1 MVENTLDK
9 VKSYYKEFEDV
20 SDLEMV
26 HKAICELS
34 CDTLSCIAAGMSM
47 GYGKSVIAACL
58 YNLAHVAAALY
69 NSETFSDSQ
78 REDAE
83 MLMKVKIARIEDTEK
98 SSAVDEMLNAV
109 LAYMTED
116 GE

>member
-1 MVENTLDK
+1 MDK

-26 HKAICELS
+26 HKTICELS
-34 CDTLSCIAAGMSM
+34 CDVLCCIAAGMSM
-47 GYGKSVIAACL
+47 GDGKSVIAASL

-69 NSETFSDSQ
+69 NSETFSDSH

-83 MLMKVKIARIEDTEK
+83 MLMKVKIAHIEDEAK
-98 SSAVDEMLNAV
+98 SIAVDEMINAV

>member
-1 MVENTLDK
+1 MDK
-9 VKSYYKEFEDV
+9 VKSYYKGFEDV
-20 SDLEMV
+20 SELEMV

-34 CDTLSCIAAGMSM
+34 CDTLGCIAAGMSM
-47 GYGKSVIAACL
+47 GDGKSIIAASL

-83 MLMKVKIARIEDTEK
+83 MLTKIKIASIDDAEK
-98 SSAVDEMLNAV
+98 SSAVDEMLDAV
-109 LAYMTED
+109 MAYMAKGCE
-116 GE
+116 

>member
-1 MVENTLDK
+1 MDK

-20 SDLEMV
+20 SDLEIV
-26 HKAICELS
+26 HKTICELS
-34 CDTLSCIAAGMSM
+34 CDVLCCIAAGVSA
-47 GYGKSVIAACL
+47 GDGKSIIAASL

-69 NSETFSDSQ
+69 NSETFSDLQ

>member
-1 MVENTLDK
+1 MVEDTLDK
-9 VKSYYKEFEDV
+9 VKNYYKGFEEV
-20 SDLEMV
+20 SDLKMV

-34 CDTLSCIAAGMSM
+34 CDVLCCAAAGMSTDD
-47 GYGKSVIAACL
+47 GKSIIAASL

-83 MLMKVKIARIEDTEK
+83 MLTKIKIARIEDAEK
-98 SSAVDEMLNAV
+98 PSAVDEMLDAV
-109 LAYMTED
+109 MAYMAKGCE
-116 GE
+116 

>member
-1 MVENTLDK
+1 MDK

-20 SDLEMV
+20 DDLEMV
-26 HKAICELS
+26 HKAVCEVS
-34 CDTLSCIAAGMSM
+34 CDVLCCIAAGMSM
-47 GYGKSVIAACL
+47 DDSKSVVAASL

-83 MLMKVKIARIEDTEK
+83 MLTKIKIAHVKDAEK
-98 SSAVDEMLNAV
+98 SSAVEEMLDAV
-109 LAYMTED
+109 LAHMAKGCE
-116 GE
+116 

>member
-1 MVENTLDK
+1 MDK

-26 HKAICELS
+26 HKTICELS
-34 CDTLSCIAAGMSM
+34 CDVLCCIAAGVSV
-47 GYGKSVIAACL
+47 GDGKSIIAASL

-78 REDAE
+78 REEAE
-83 MLMKVKIARIEDTEK
+83 MLMKVKIAHIEDTKK